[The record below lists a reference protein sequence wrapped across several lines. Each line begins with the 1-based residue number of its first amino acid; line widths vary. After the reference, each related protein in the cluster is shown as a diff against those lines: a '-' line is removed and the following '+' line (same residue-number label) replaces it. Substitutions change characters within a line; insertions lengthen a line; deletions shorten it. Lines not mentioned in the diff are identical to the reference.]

1 MANLVTVGLSS
12 SGQINLYN
20 AFGTTDVIVD
30 VQGWMDSSDS
40 NGGPYVPLTPYRVCD
55 TRAGSGLTGVN
66 GQCSGKPL
74 GPSGVLNIQVAGTNP
89 SGTDTGG
96 IPASGV
102 VAVDLTVTVT
112 QPSQASFLTVWEAGQ
127 PQPVASNINFVPGQT
142 VANNVE
148 VAVSSGGIVSIY
160 NAFGTTDVVVDV
172 SGYNASPAP
181 VGASYFTPM
190 VPYRICD
197 TRPTAVSG
205 VSDACTGH
213 TLHAG
218 AVFSLQVTRVGG
230 IPSGATAVV
239 LNVTATDTNAP
250 DFLTVYPDGQARPG
264 VSSLNWGPGQ
274 TVASGVTATL
284 GSDGAV
290 DFYIPF
296 GQADLVVDV
305 VGWQK

>member
-1 MANLVTVGLSS
+1 
-12 SGQINLYN
+12 
-20 AFGTTDVIVD
+20 
-30 VQGWMDSSDS
+30 
-40 NGGPYVPLTPYRVCD
+40 
-55 TRAGSGLTGVN
+55 
-66 GQCSGKPL
+66 
-74 GPSGVLNIQVAGTNP
+74 
-89 SGTDTGG
+89 
-96 IPASGV
+96 
-102 VAVDLTVTVT
+102 
-112 QPSQASFLTVWEAGQ
+112 
-127 PQPVASNINFVPGQT
+127 
-142 VANNVE
+142 
-148 VAVSSGGIVSIY
+148 
-160 NAFGTTDVVVDV
+160 
-172 SGYNASPAP
+172 
-181 VGASYFTPM
+181 
-190 VPYRICD
+190 
-197 TRPTAVSG
+197 
-205 VSDACTGH
+205 GH

-274 TVASGVTATL
+274 TVASGVTANL